1 LSPNESIILESHERR
16 LQGVEDDVRA
26 ISDKVLPTLA
36 RLEQLVESGFERFTE
51 RFDDFH
57 RRILNI
63 ETDHMMS
70 QKRDAAALADV
81 ESLKKGEKERS
92 TRHFALI
99 KWVAGIVAVVVSGAI
114 LAHFGLRP

>member
-1 LSPNESIILESHERR
+1 LTPNDSIILESHEKR

-70 QKRDAAALADV
+70 QKRDIAAIADV
-81 ESLKKGEKERS
+81 ETLKKVEKDRS
-92 TRHFALI
+92 HRHFAVI
-99 KWVAGIVAVVVSGAI
+99 SWVAGIAAAVVAGAV

>member
-1 LSPNESIILESHERR
+1 LSPNESIILESHEKRI
-16 LQGVEDDVRA
+16 QGLEDDLGA
-26 ISDKVLPTLA
+26 ISEMVLPTLA

-70 QKRDAAALADV
+70 QKRDAKAMADV
-81 ESLKKGEKERS
+81 ETLKKGETDRTS
-92 TRHFALI
+92 RHFAVI
-99 KWVAGIVAVVVSGAI
+99 SWVAGIVAAVVAGAV